1 MKIEAYTTG
10 DCSYCDHL
18 KELLLRAN
26 LKDITTFIK
35 VGRDITREEFIEKF
49 PDANGYPYVIIDG
62 EHLPGLV
69 PAARYLVQHNL
80 IKSGQRI
87 DPERTRKVIQTEL
100 HHNHGRIVGKVTP
113 LTEQNGD
120 K

>member
-1 MKIEAYTTG
+1 MKIEAYTTS

-87 DPERTRKVIQTEL
+87 DPERTRTVIHTEL